1 MQMVGLIWHQSLCI
15 RDHSTIRQSWLFP
28 DIACTHDGR
37 HGCVK
42 KGNICLD
49 DRPFVITFLWTS
61 LRPHRYCRSD
71 RAHRGCGMETPEEKE
86 IGVGDLPAIT
96 PAFFLFPLDTGHLIS
111 ILSFKLKTGHLQ
123 PGMQSVSFQHP
134 PDRFSPRG
142 GRREQT
148 GERGG

>member
-1 MQMVGLIWHQSLCI
+1 MRYGDSGGG
-15 RDHSTIRQSWLFP
+15 RD
-28 DIACTHDGR
+28 
-37 HGCVK
+37 
-42 KGNICLD
+42 
-49 DRPFVITFLWTS
+49 
-61 LRPHRYCRSD
+61 
-71 RAHRGCGMETPEEKE
+71 RGG
-86 IGVGDLPAIT
+86 GSSSQNSG
-96 PAFFLFPLDTGHLIS
+96 FFLFPPDTGHLIS